1 MVRCLDGWKG
11 SLAAGVRR
19 GPGQVVRCRLVLR
32 SAKELQRCDVM
43 ADHAFRTQQVEA
55 DLGRVVEFE
64 QPDAD
69 YFFADPGERPRSS
82 CSHAVLHT

>member
-1 MVRCLDGWKG
+1 
-11 SLAAGVRR
+11 
-19 GPGQVVRCRLVLR
+19 
-32 SAKELQRCDVM
+32 M

-69 YFFADPGERPRSS
+69 HFFADPGERPRSS